1 MDRQLYEAY
10 VEILKEELVPATGCT
25 EPIAVAYAAA
35 LARKTLGVIPERTEL
50 VVSANIIKNV
60 KSVVVPGTDGLRG
73 LEAAAA
79 SGIVAGD
86 AEKELEVIAS
96 IDDEGRKAIREYLAN
111 APIEVTGSDSGFV
124 FEIMATVYAAGHSAM
139 CRIAGFHTNVIRIEK
154 DGEVLKDVPYSESG
168 ENHKVDRS
176 VMSIEG
182 IVEFAD
188 EVNLDD
194 VRPTLERQIHYN
206 MAIAKE
212 GLTGNYGAQVGKV
225 LLKAFGDNVHNRAK
239 AWAAAGSDARMNGC
253 SMPVIIN
260 SGSGNQ
266 GITSSV
272 PVIIYAK
279 DMGVDEETLYRAL
292 TVSNLTTIHL
302 KTGIGRLSAYCGAIS
317 VGCGAAA
324 GIAYLH
330 GGKVNEIAHTVVN
343 AVAINSG
350 VICDGAKS
358 SCAAKIAS
366 AVDAGLLGMEMYMQ
380 GSQFYGGDG
389 IITKGV
395 ENTIVNVG
403 RLARKGMAGT
413 DKEIIDIMISC

>member
-154 DGEVLKDVPYSESG
+154 DGEVLKDVTILDIAPTIAAIMGIPAAPEW
-168 ENHKVDRS
+168 
-176 VMSIEG
+176 EG
-182 IVEFAD
+182 K
-188 EVNLDD
+188 NL
-194 VRPTLERQIHYN
+194 
-206 MAIAKE
+206 AK
-212 GLTGNYGAQVGKV
+212 
-225 LLKAFGDNVHNRAK
+225 
-239 AWAAAGSDARMNGC
+239 
-253 SMPVIIN
+253 
-260 SGSGNQ
+260 
-266 GITSSV
+266 
-272 PVIIYAK
+272 
-279 DMGVDEETLYRAL
+279 
-292 TVSNLTTIHL
+292 
-302 KTGIGRLSAYCGAIS
+302 
-317 VGCGAAA
+317 
-324 GIAYLH
+324 
-330 GGKVNEIAHTVVN
+330 
-343 AVAINSG
+343 
-350 VICDGAKS
+350 
-358 SCAAKIAS
+358 
-366 AVDAGLLGMEMYMQ
+366 
-380 GSQFYGGDG
+380 
-389 IITKGV
+389 
-395 ENTIVNVG
+395 
-403 RLARKGMAGT
+403 
-413 DKEIIDIMISC
+413 